1 MLQVASFKLPAEEKK
16 ANAFLSKHKPA
27 EQGVNI
33 MGDAIVVFYEDGEY
47 SPAYEIANYE
57 EFLRSVDASTFQME
71 VALFTM
77 QSERDSLNPKKNA
90 GKYEEVSN
98 GIMSTQRQLKL
109 QLAKKDFLKGKI
121 AELREQK

>member
-1 MLQVASFKLPAEEKK
+1 MLQVTSFKLPAEEKK

-90 GKYEEVSN
+90 GKYEEISAA
-98 GIMSTQRQLKL
+98 MMDTQRKLKL
-109 QLAKKDFLKGKI
+109 QAAKKEFLKGKI
-121 AELREQK
+121 AELRK